1 MDVLRQMRAE
11 REKITIERQ
20 MRFFRHGMKRMEME
34 AVMLTGMV
42 GYIQGSSQSQ
52 MVIGNL
58 DLL

>member
-11 REKITIERQ
+11 REKITIKRQ

-58 DLL
+58 DL